1 MAKKSS
7 RHRSG
12 SPPRASASS
21 GAPSNWPITR
31 AAPATDRNLAAT
43 AATPPRTT
51 HANTPPIDRG
61 AVATDD
67 RGVPDSIGRSGP
79 LQGAAPTWDRERAR
93 ARMATALFGLLA
105 LVFLGA
111 MVGVIVGTIS
121 VHDLKELS
129 SFVTPLVVL
138 VSTVTAFYF
147 GGRVA
152 K

>member
-1 MAKKSS
+1 MQNSIEPS
-7 RHRSG
+7 V
-12 SPPRASASS
+12 PP
-21 GAPSNWPITR
+21 
-31 AAPATDRNLAAT
+31 
-43 AATPPRTT
+43 
-51 HANTPPIDRG
+51 
-61 AVATDD
+61 
-67 RGVPDSIGRSGP
+67 
-79 LQGAAPTWDRERAR
+79 QGAAPTSDRERAR
-93 ARMATALFGLLA
+93 GRMATALLGLLA

-111 MVGVIVGTIS
+111 MIGVIVGAVS

>member
-1 MAKKSS
+1 
-7 RHRSG
+7 
-12 SPPRASASS
+12 
-21 GAPSNWPITR
+21 
-31 AAPATDRNLAAT
+31 
-43 AATPPRTT
+43 
-51 HANTPPIDRG
+51 
-61 AVATDD
+61 
-67 RGVPDSIGRSGP
+67 
-79 LQGAAPTWDRERAR
+79 
-93 ARMATALFGLLA
+93 MATALFGLLA

-111 MVGVIVGTIS
+111 MVGVIAGTIS